1 MPILRL
7 VKSPDG
13 REVYEAVLRATRLR
27 TQHPLGLIMHG
38 ASTVGGETQITQV
51 WDSMEYLQHY
61 EEEILRPALLA
72 AGASL
77 EAEVTVLELHDL
89 VTP

>member
-7 VKSPDG
+7 VKSPAG
-13 REVYEAVLRATRLR
+13 REVYEAVLREMQLH

-51 WDSMEYLQHY
+51 WDSIEYLQRY
-61 EEEILRPALLA
+61 EEEILGPALRA

-77 EAEVTVLELHDL
+77 DAEVTVIELHDL